1 MNKVDRQYLDIA
13 QDILDNGYKK
23 QTRAGEVLSVFDR
36 TMRFDLKEGL
46 PLLTTKKVFT
56 KGCIYELLWFLAGDT
71 NIKFLVDHN
80 VNIWTDDAY
89 RYYNELVDRH
99 NKCAEKVTQ
108 HGWFDQQP
116 ITPCS
121 KEEFVEHVKNGDK
134 QNLIID
140 ENNYV
145 MSYQPNAWN
154 WDYQYGDLGDVY
166 GKQWR
171 SYGFSGFDQIQ
182 HIVDM
187 LRTNP
192 DDRRMLC
199 VAFNPDAIY
208 LERGRGVALPP
219 CHVMF
224 QFYSRELR
232 LSERIAWYNMQNPN
246 NNLPEDA
253 SEEWV
258 DRLGIEKR
266 ELSLSFSMRSNDWP
280 LGAPINIESYSIL
293 CYMVAKV
300 VNMVPGEV
308 IYHGEDVHI
317 YTNQI
322 DGIKEQLNRKGSDI
336 LPKLKFTPGK
346 EFKELSDFTY
356 DDFIIEDYYP
366 DPIIKFPL
374 SVG

>member
-89 RYYNELVDRH
+89 RYYNELVDKH

-208 LERGRGVALPP
+208 LKRGRGVALPP

-232 LSERIAWYNMQNPN
+232 LSERIAWYNIQNPN
-246 NNLPEDA
+246 KNLPEDA

-258 DRLGIEKR
+258 DRLGVEKR

-322 DGIKEQLNRKGSDI
+322 DGIKEQLSRKGSDI

>member
-89 RYYNELVDRH
+89 RYYNELVDKH

-121 KEEFVEHVKNGDK
+121 KEEFVKHVKNGDK

-246 NNLPEDA
+246 KNLPEDA

-266 ELSLSFSMRSNDWP
+266 ELSMSFVCRSQDFP
-280 LGAPINIESYSIL
+280 LGTPFNVLSYSLL
-293 CYMVAKV
+293 CYMMAKV
-300 VNMVPGEV
+300 VNMVPGELV
-308 IYHGEDVHI
+308 YHGADVHI

-356 DDFIIEDYYP
+356 EDFIIEDYYP

>member
-13 QDILDNGYKK
+13 QDILDNGSRK

-89 RYYNELVDRH
+89 RYYNELVDKH
-99 NKCAEKVTQ
+99 NKCAAKVTQ
-108 HGWFDQQP
+108 SGWFDQQP

-121 KEEFVEHVKNGDK
+121 KEEFVERVKKGYK

-140 ENNYV
+140 ENNYL
-145 MSYQPNAWN
+145 MSYSPNAWN
-154 WDYQYGDLGDVY
+154 WYYQYGDLGDVY

-171 SYGFSGFDQIQ
+171 SYGVSGFDQIQ

-232 LSERIAWYNMQNPN
+232 LSERIAWYNIQNPDK
-246 NNLPEDA
+246 NLPEDA

-300 VNMVPGEV
+300 VNMVPGELV
-308 IYHGEDVHI
+308 YHGADVHI

-322 DGIKEQLNRKGSDI
+322 DGIKEQLTRNGSDI

-346 EFKELSDFTY
+346 EFKELTDFTY
-356 DDFIIEDYYP
+356 EDFIIEDYYP

>member
-171 SYGFSGFDQIQ
+171 SYGFSGFDQLQ

-232 LSERIAWYNMQNPN
+232 LSERIAWYNMQNPDK
-246 NNLPEDA
+246 NLPEDA

-300 VNMVPGEV
+300 VNMVPGELV
-308 IYHGEDVHI
+308 YHGADVHI

-356 DDFIIEDYYP
+356 DDFIIDDYYP

>member
-121 KEEFVEHVKNGDK
+121 KEEFVERVKKGYK

-140 ENNYV
+140 ENNYL

-171 SYGFSGFDQIQ
+171 SYGVSGFDQIQ

-224 QFYSRELR
+224 QFYSRVLR
-232 LSERIAWYNMQNPN
+232 LSERIAWYNMQNPD

-293 CYMVAKV
+293 CYMMAKV
-300 VNMVPGEV
+300 VNMVPGEIV
-308 IYHGEDVHI
+308 YHGADVHI

-322 DGIKEQLNRKGSDI
+322 DGIKEQLSRKGSDI
-336 LPKLKFTPGK
+336 LPKLKFTLGK

>member
-56 KGCIYELLWFLAGDT
+56 KGCIYELLWFLSGDT

-89 RYYNELVDRH
+89 RSYNELVDKH

-187 LRTNP
+187 LRSNP

-232 LSERIAWYNMQNPN
+232 LSERIAWYNMQNPDK
-246 NNLPEDA
+246 NLPEDA

-266 ELSLSFSMRSNDWP
+266 ELSMSFVCRSQDFP
-280 LGAPINIESYSIL
+280 LGTPFNVLSYSLL
-293 CYMVAKV
+293 CYMMAKV

-346 EFKELSDFTY
+346 EFKKLSDFTY

>member
-89 RYYNELVDRH
+89 RYYNELVDKH
-99 NKCAEKVTQ
+99 NKCAAKVTQ

-246 NNLPEDA
+246 KNLPEDA

-258 DRLGIEKR
+258 DRLSIEKR

-300 VNMVPGEV
+300 VNMVPGELV
-308 IYHGEDVHI
+308 YHGADVHI

-356 DDFIIEDYYP
+356 EDFIIEDYYP

>member
-1 MNKVDRQYLDIA
+1 
-13 QDILDNGYKK
+13 
-23 QTRAGEVLSVFDR
+23 
-36 TMRFDLKEGL
+36 
-46 PLLTTKKVFT
+46 
-56 KGCIYELLWFLAGDT
+56 
-71 NIKFLVDHN
+71 
-80 VNIWTDDAY
+80 
-89 RYYNELVDRH
+89 
-99 NKCAEKVTQ
+99 
-108 HGWFDQQP
+108 
-116 ITPCS
+116 
-121 KEEFVEHVKNGDK
+121 
-134 QNLIID
+134 
-140 ENNYV
+140 
-145 MSYQPNAWN
+145 
-154 WDYQYGDLGDVY
+154 
-166 GKQWR
+166 
-171 SYGFSGFDQIQ
+171 
-182 HIVDM
+182 M

-219 CHVMF
+219 CPVMF

-300 VNMVPGEV
+300 VNMVPGELV
-308 IYHGEDVHI
+308 YHGADVHI

>member
-89 RYYNELVDRH
+89 RYYNELVDKH

-116 ITPCS
+116 ITLCS

-182 HIVDM
+182 HIIDM
-187 LRTNP
+187 LRSNP

-246 NNLPEDA
+246 KNLPEDA

-300 VNMVPGEV
+300 VNMVPGELV
-308 IYHGEDVHI
+308 YHGADVHI

-356 DDFIIEDYYP
+356 EDFIIEDYYP

>member
-89 RYYNELVDRH
+89 RYYNELVDKH

-208 LERGRGVALPP
+208 LKRGRGVALPP

-232 LSERIAWYNMQNPN
+232 LSERIAWYNMQNPD

-300 VNMVPGEV
+300 VNMVPGELV
-308 IYHGEDVHI
+308 YHGADVHI

-356 DDFIIEDYYP
+356 EDFIIEDYYP

>member
-208 LERGRGVALPP
+208 MERGRGVALPP

-232 LSERIAWYNMQNPN
+232 LSERIAWYNIQNPDK
-246 NNLPEDA
+246 NLPEDA

-300 VNMVPGEV
+300 VNMVPGEIV
-308 IYHGEDVHI
+308 YHGADVHI

-322 DGIKEQLNRKGSDI
+322 DGIKEQLTRNGSDI

-346 EFKELSDFTY
+346 EFKELTDFTY
-356 DDFIIEDYYP
+356 EDFIIEDYYP

>member
-1 MNKVDRQYLDIA
+1 MNKVDKQYLDIA

-56 KGCIYELLWFLAGDT
+56 KGCIYELLWFLSGDT

-89 RYYNELVDRH
+89 RYYNELVDKH
-99 NKCAEKVTQ
+99 NKCAAKVTQ

-182 HIVDM
+182 HIIDM
-187 LRTNP
+187 LRSNP

-246 NNLPEDA
+246 KNLPEDA

-300 VNMVPGEV
+300 VNMVPGELV
-308 IYHGEDVHI
+308 YHGADVHI

>member
-1 MNKVDRQYLDIA
+1 
-13 QDILDNGYKK
+13 
-23 QTRAGEVLSVFDR
+23 
-36 TMRFDLKEGL
+36 
-46 PLLTTKKVFT
+46 
-56 KGCIYELLWFLAGDT
+56 
-71 NIKFLVDHN
+71 
-80 VNIWTDDAY
+80 
-89 RYYNELVDRH
+89 
-99 NKCAEKVTQ
+99 
-108 HGWFDQQP
+108 
-116 ITPCS
+116 
-121 KEEFVEHVKNGDK
+121 
-134 QNLIID
+134 
-140 ENNYV
+140 
-145 MSYQPNAWN
+145 
-154 WDYQYGDLGDVY
+154 
-166 GKQWR
+166 
-171 SYGFSGFDQIQ
+171 
-182 HIVDM
+182 
-187 LRTNP
+187 
-192 DDRRMLC
+192 MLC

-232 LSERIAWYNMQNPN
+232 LSERIAWYNMQNPDK
-246 NNLPEDA
+246 NLPEDA

-300 VNMVPGEV
+300 VNMVPGELV
-308 IYHGEDVHI
+308 YHGADVHI

>member
-13 QDILDNGYKK
+13 QDILDNGSRK

-89 RYYNELVDRH
+89 RYYNELVDKH
-99 NKCAEKVTQ
+99 NKCAAKVTQ

-116 ITPCS
+116 ITHCS

-232 LSERIAWYNMQNPN
+232 LSERITWYNMQNPD

-266 ELSLSFSMRSNDWP
+266 ELSLSFTCRSNDFP
-280 LGAPINIESYSIL
+280 LGNPYNVLSYSLL
-293 CYMVAKV
+293 CYIMAKV

-322 DGIKEQLNRKGSDI
+322 DGIKEQLNRKGSDT

-346 EFKELSDFTY
+346 EFKELTDFTY
-356 DDFIIEDYYP
+356 EDFNIEDYYP

>member
-1 MNKVDRQYLDIA
+1 MNKVDKQYLDIA
-13 QDILDNGYKK
+13 RDILENGYKK

-56 KGCIYELLWFLAGDT
+56 KGCIYELLWFLSGDT

-89 RYYNELVDRH
+89 RYYLELVEKH
-99 NKCAEKVTQ
+99 NKTAEQKTLCA
-108 HGWFDQQP
+108 FYDQP
-116 ITPCS
+116 KIEPVS
-121 KEEFVEHVKNGDK
+121 KEQFVENVKKGYK
-134 QNLIID
+134 QSLIID
-140 ENNYV
+140 ERAYL
-145 MSYQPNAWN
+145 MSYTPNTWS

-208 LERGRGVALPP
+208 IERGRGVALPP

-232 LSERIAWYNMQNPN
+232 LSERIAWYNMQNPGK
-246 NNLPEDA
+246 NLPEDA

-266 ELSLSFSMRSNDWP
+266 ELSLSFLCRSNDLP
-280 LGAPINIESYSIL
+280 LGNPYNVLSYSLL

-317 YTNQI
+317 YINQI
-322 DGIKEQLNRKGSDI
+322 DGIKEQLTHKGSDI

-356 DDFIIEDYYP
+356 EDFIIEDYYP

>member
-89 RYYNELVDRH
+89 RYYNELVDKH
-99 NKCAEKVTQ
+99 NKCAAKVTQ
-108 HGWFDQQP
+108 SGWFDQQP

-121 KEEFVEHVKNGDK
+121 KEEFVERVKKGYK

-140 ENNYV
+140 ENNYL
-145 MSYQPNAWN
+145 MSYHPNAWN

-171 SYGFSGFDQIQ
+171 SYGVSGFDQIQ

-232 LSERIAWYNMQNPN
+232 LSERIAWYNMQNPD

-293 CYMVAKV
+293 CYMMAKV
-300 VNMVPGEV
+300 VNMVPGEIV
-308 IYHGEDVHI
+308 YHGADVHI

-322 DGIKEQLNRKGSDI
+322 DGIKEQLTRNGSDI

-346 EFKELSDFTY
+346 EFKELTDFTY
-356 DDFIIEDYYP
+356 EDFIIEDYYP

>member
-13 QDILDNGYKK
+13 QDILDNGSRKH
-23 QTRAGEVLSVFDR
+23 TRAGEVLSVFDR

-80 VNIWTDDAY
+80 VNILTDDSY
-89 RYYNELVDRH
+89 LYYNELVDRH

-121 KEEFVEHVKNGDK
+121 KEEFVERVKKGYK

-208 LERGRGVALPP
+208 LKRGRGVALPP

-232 LSERIAWYNMQNPN
+232 LSERIAWYNMQNPDK
-246 NNLPEDA
+246 NLPEDA

-300 VNMVPGEV
+300 VNMVPGELV
-308 IYHGEDVHI
+308 YHGADVHI

-322 DGIKEQLNRKGSDI
+322 DGIKEQLSRKGSDI

-356 DDFIIEDYYP
+356 DDFNIEEYYP

>member
-89 RYYNELVDRH
+89 RYYNELVDKH
-99 NKCAEKVTQ
+99 NKCAAKVTQ
-108 HGWFDQQP
+108 NGWFDQQP

-121 KEEFVEHVKNGDK
+121 KEEFVEHVKNSDK

-182 HIVDM
+182 HIIDM

-232 LSERIAWYNMQNPN
+232 LSERIAWYNMQNPDK
-246 NNLPEDA
+246 NLPEDA
-253 SEEWV
+253 SEECV

-300 VNMVPGEV
+300 VNMVPGELV
-308 IYHGEDVHI
+308 YHGADVHI

-356 DDFIIEDYYP
+356 EDFIIEDYYP

>member
-56 KGCIYELLWFLAGDT
+56 KGCIYELLWFLSGDT

-89 RYYNELVDRH
+89 RYYNELVDKH
-99 NKCAEKVTQ
+99 NKCAAKVTQ

-182 HIVDM
+182 HIIDM
-187 LRTNP
+187 LRSNP

-300 VNMVPGEV
+300 VNMVPGELV
-308 IYHGEDVHI
+308 YHGADVHI

-322 DGIKEQLNRKGSDI
+322 DGIKEQLSRKGSDI

-356 DDFIIEDYYP
+356 EDFIIEDYYP

>member
-182 HIVDM
+182 HIIDM

-232 LSERIAWYNMQNPN
+232 LSERIAWYNMQNPDK
-246 NNLPEDA
+246 NLPEDA

-266 ELSLSFSMRSNDWP
+266 ELSMSFVCRSQDFP
-280 LGAPINIESYSIL
+280 LGTPFNVLSYSLL
-293 CYMVAKV
+293 CYMMAKV

-322 DGIKEQLNRKGSDI
+322 DGIKEQLNRKGSDT

>member
-56 KGCIYELLWFLAGDT
+56 KGCIYELLWFLSGDT

-300 VNMVPGEV
+300 VNMVPGELV
-308 IYHGEDVHI
+308 YHGADVHI

>member
-300 VNMVPGEV
+300 VNMVPGELV
-308 IYHGEDVHI
+308 YHGADVHI

-322 DGIKEQLNRKGSDI
+322 DGIKEQLSRKGSDI

-356 DDFIIEDYYP
+356 EDFIIEDYYP

>member
-171 SYGFSGFDQIQ
+171 SYGVSGFDQIQ

-224 QFYSRELR
+224 QFYSRVLR

-293 CYMVAKV
+293 CYMMAKV
-300 VNMVPGEV
+300 VNMVPGEIV
-308 IYHGEDVHI
+308 YHGADVHI

-322 DGIKEQLNRKGSDI
+322 DGIKEQLSRKGSDI

-356 DDFIIEDYYP
+356 EDFIIEDYYP

>member
-89 RYYNELVDRH
+89 RYYNELVDKH

-246 NNLPEDA
+246 KNLPEDA

-300 VNMVPGEV
+300 VNMVPGELV
-308 IYHGEDVHI
+308 YHGADVHI

-356 DDFIIEDYYP
+356 EDFIIEDYYP

>member
-13 QDILDNGYKK
+13 QDILENGSRK

-121 KEEFVEHVKNGDK
+121 KEEFVERVKKGYK

-140 ENNYV
+140 ENNYL

-171 SYGFSGFDQIQ
+171 SYGVSGFDQIQ

-232 LSERIAWYNMQNPN
+232 RSERIAWYNMQNPDK
-246 NNLPEDA
+246 NLPEDA

-293 CYMVAKV
+293 CYMMAKV
-300 VNMVPGEV
+300 VNMVPGEIV
-308 IYHGEDVHI
+308 YHGADVHI

-322 DGIKEQLNRKGSDI
+322 DGIKEQLTRKGSDI
-336 LPKLKFTPGK
+336 LPKLKFTLGK

>member
-56 KGCIYELLWFLAGDT
+56 KGCIYELLWFLSGDT

-89 RYYNELVDRH
+89 RYFNELVDKH
-99 NKCAEKVTQ
+99 NKCAAKVTQ
-108 HGWFDQQP
+108 SGWFDQQP

-121 KEEFVEHVKNGDK
+121 KEEFVERVKKGYK

-140 ENNYV
+140 ENNYL
-145 MSYQPNAWN
+145 MSYSPNAWN
-154 WDYQYGDLGDVY
+154 WYYQYGDLGDVY

-171 SYGFSGFDQIQ
+171 SYGVSGFDQIQ
-182 HIVDM
+182 HIIDM

-208 LERGRGVALPP
+208 MERGRGVALPP

-232 LSERIAWYNMQNPN
+232 LSERIAWYNIQNPDK
-246 NNLPEDA
+246 NLPEDA

-300 VNMVPGEV
+300 VNMVPGELV
-308 IYHGEDVHI
+308 YHGADVHI

-322 DGIKEQLNRKGSDI
+322 DGIKEQLTRNGSDI

>member
-1 MNKVDRQYLDIA
+1 MNKVDKQYLDIA
-13 QDILDNGYKK
+13 RDILENGYKK

-56 KGCIYELLWFLAGDT
+56 KGCIYELLWFLSGDT

-89 RYYNELVDRH
+89 RYYLELVEKH
-99 NKCAEKVTQ
+99 NKTAEQKTLCA
-108 HGWFDQQP
+108 FYDQP
-116 ITPCS
+116 KIEPVS
-121 KEEFVEHVKNGDK
+121 KEQFVENVKNGYK
-134 QNLIID
+134 QSLIID
-140 ENNYV
+140 ERAYI
-145 MSYQPNAWN
+145 MSYTPNTWS

-171 SYGFSGFDQIQ
+171 SYGYSGFDQIQ

-208 LERGRGVALPP
+208 QERGRGVALPP

-232 LSERIAWYNMQNPN
+232 LSERIAWYNMQNPGK
-246 NNLPEDA
+246 NLPEDA

-266 ELSLSFSMRSNDWP
+266 ELSLSFLARSQDLP
-280 LGAPINIESYSIL
+280 LGTPYNVTSYSVL
-293 CYMVAKV
+293 LYMMCKV

-322 DGIKEQLNRKGSDI
+322 DGIKEQLTRKGSDI
-336 LPKLKFTPGK
+336 LPKLKFTPEK

-356 DDFIIEDYYP
+356 EDFIIEDYYP